1 MIDRLI
7 ATAGL
12 ILIAGRT
19 MQRCRQLNT
28 RDDRRRPAITAEAGL
43 RVVYE
48 AAVAAAIVSAF
59 FAFWTDLPV
68 LLKTH
73 DSATLRL
80 VGTVLSVVGLMGFEW
95 ACRALGPQYGR
106 CFEPGVLPD
115 RAPAGPF
122 RLFPH
127 PVYVS
132 SILMLMGAYLSSGSL
147 WVTATASIVAM
158 CYWRSAPTGERFPSN
173 NDKGT
178 GRSSRHCLLIHG
190 EQEAALALSRR
201 AHSSDPCRTTRVGT
215 LALDAQRRVR
225 SDRCRQRHRGSL
237 LRAHRQAGLVRGGQ
251 IRHHRAGRAPRALG
265 VS

>member
-95 ACRALGPQYGR
+95 ACRALAHNTVAASSLACSRTVHPQDRFACSRIR
-106 CFEPGVLPD
+106 C
-115 RAPAGPF
+115 
-122 RLFPH
+122 
-127 PVYVS
+127 
-132 SILMLMGAYLSSGSL
+132 
-147 WVTATASIVAM
+147 T
-158 CYWRSAPTGERFPSN
+158 SAAF
-173 NDKGT
+173 
-178 GRSSRHCLLIHG
+178 
-190 EQEAALALSRR
+190 
-201 AHSSDPCRTTRVGT
+201 
-215 LALDAQRRVR
+215 
-225 SDRCRQRHRGSL
+225 
-237 LRAHRQAGLVRGGQ
+237 
-251 IRHHRAGRAPRALG
+251 
-265 VS
+265 